1 MARKSLSYLSLFF
14 ITLAL
19 VACSP
24 AKSPSQESMS
34 GLVEPAS
41 PPRQSVAN
49 APEAASDS
57 YAFQEQQGVQVE
69 RIVIKNASL
78 SIVVTDPDKA
88 MESIGKM
95 AEEMGG
101 FIVSANLYQALLDS
115 GQQVPQAT
123 ITVRVP
129 ADRLDEALSNIELLS
144 ELPVE
149 NKNIQ
154 SQDVTSDYT
163 DLQSRLRN
171 LEAAEAQLTKIMD
184 DAYKTEDVL
193 SVFQQL
199 KQVRE
204 QIEVTK
210 GQIQYYDQ
218 SARLSSINV
227 DISTKAAIEPLTIGN
242 WQPKG
247 VARNAVQALITAMQ
261 FLVDAAIWLV
271 LLVLPVLLV
280 VLTPPLLIILVF
292 LRWRAR
298 RKERALASAS
308 QSES

>member
-1 MARKSLSYLSLFF
+1 MARKSQNLLILVF
-14 ITLAL
+14 ILLAL
-19 VACSP
+19 VACAP
-24 AKSPSQESMS
+24 AKSQSQEGTV

-49 APEAASDS
+49 APEVAGDS
-57 YAFQEQQGVQVE
+57 FTFPAQSNEPAE
-69 RIVIKNASL
+69 RIVIKNANL
-78 SIVVTDPDKA
+78 SIVVTDPDKS
-88 MESIGKM
+88 METIGNM
-95 AEEMGG
+95 AEDMGG
-101 FIVSANLYQALLDS
+101 FIVSANLYQARLEG

-123 ITVRVP
+123 ITIRVP
-129 ADRLDEALSNIELLS
+129 ADRLDEALSKIETLS

-149 NKNIQ
+149 NKTIQ

-171 LEAAEAQLTKIMD
+171 LEAAESQLNKIMEE
-184 DAYKTEDVL
+184 AYKTEDVL
-193 SVFQQL
+193 SVFEQL

-227 DISTKAAIEPLTIGN
+227 DIKAKAAIEPLTIGQ

-247 VARNAVQALITAMQ
+247 IARDAVQALINAMQ
-261 FLVDAAIWLV
+261 FLVEVVIWVV
-271 LLVLPVLLV
+271 LLVIPVSLV
-280 VLTPPLLIILVF
+280 VLTPPSLIVLFI
-292 LRWRAR
+292 LRWRKR
-298 RKERALASAS
+298 RKARAEVSAV
-308 QSES
+308 

>member
-1 MARKSLSYLSLFF
+1 MARKSFYLLSLVL
-14 ITLAL
+14 ILLAL
-19 VACSP
+19 SACAP
-24 AKSPSQESMS
+24 ARSLSQEGTT

-49 APEAASDS
+49 APEAAGDS
-57 YAFQEQQGVQVE
+57 FAFPAQPSEPVE
-69 RIVIKNASL
+69 RIVIKNANL
-78 SIVVTDPDKA
+78 SIVVTDPDKS
-88 MESIGKM
+88 METIGNM
-95 AEEMGG
+95 AEDMGG
-101 FIVSANLYQALLDS
+101 FIVSANLYQARLEG

-123 ITVRVP
+123 ITIRVP
-129 ADRLDEALSNIELLS
+129 ADRLDETLSNIETLS

-149 NKNIQ
+149 NKTVQ

-171 LEAAEAQLTKIMD
+171 LEAAESQLTKIMEE
-184 DAYKTEDVL
+184 AYKTEDVL
-193 SVFQQL
+193 SVFEQL

-227 DISTKAAIEPLTIGN
+227 DIKAKAAIEPLTIGQ

-247 VARNAVQALITAMQ
+247 IARDAIQALINAMQ
-261 FLVDAAIWLV
+261 FLVDVAIWVV
-271 LLVLPVLLV
+271 LLVIPVSLV
-280 VLTPPLLIILVF
+280 VLTPPFLIVLFI
-292 LRWRAR
+292 LRWRKKRKAR
-298 RKERALASAS
+298 AEVSAA
-308 QSES
+308 